1 MKVLALDYGRAR
13 TGVAVSDPTGSV
25 ARPLCVVERAA
36 TEVFAQRGYETAGM
50 DLIASRSGVT
60 VPVVYDHFA
69 SKEDLY
75 RRLLERQRDDLVA
88 FWTQRLPLP
97 QGPDALEGLL
107 DAYYSYVEAHPFA
120 YRMYFRDTTH
130 RDIQQQ
136 GVTMLAALLATVPGF
151 EHARRDE
158 LEMATEVLRT
168 GLIGLA
174 LWWQEHP
181 GVTRA
186 QVVAAAMRA
195 LSMGTRPAAS

>member
-1 MKVLALDYGRAR
+1 MSTPRKRLSREERRELI
-13 TGVAVSDPTGSV
+13 
-25 ARPLCVVERAA
+25 ERAA
-36 TEVFAQRGYETAGM
+36 TEVFAEHGYAGASI
-50 DLIASRSGVT
+50 DEIARRSGVT
-60 VPVVYDHFA
+60 PPVVYDHFT

-88 FWTQRLPLP
+88 FWSERLPVETSP
-97 QGPDALEGLL
+97 GRLELIL
-107 DAYYSYVEAHPFA
+107 DAYFAYVEDHPFA

-136 GVTMLAALLATVPGF
+136 GVRMLALLLAGEPGWGD
-151 EHARRDE
+151 AGAAQ

-181 GVTRA
+181 DVTRP
-186 QVVAAAMRA
+186 QVVQAAMRA
-195 LSMGTRPAAS
+195 LSMAAQPATS

>member
-1 MKVLALDYGRAR
+1 MTPRRRLTRDAR
-13 TGVAVSDPTGSV
+13 REVI
-25 ARPLCVVERAA
+25 EQAA
-36 TEVFAQRGYETAGM
+36 TEVFAEHGYAGASI
-50 DLIASRSGVT
+50 DEIARRSGVSA
-60 VPVVYDHFA
+60 PVVYDHFA

-97 QGPDALEGLL
+97 AGEKALEGLL
-107 DAYYSYVEAHPFA
+107 DAYYAYVEAHPFA

-136 GVTMLAALLATVPGF
+136 GVTMLARLLATVPGF
-151 EHARRDE
+151 EDAHQAE

-174 LWWQEHP
+174 LWWQDHP
-181 GVTRA
+181 GVARGR
-186 QVVAAAMRA
+186 VVHAAMRA
-195 LSMGTRPAAS
+195 LSMGSAQPAR

>member
-1 MKVLALDYGRAR
+1 MAIRKRLSREERREVI
-13 TGVAVSDPTGSV
+13 
-25 ARPLCVVERAA
+25 ERAA
-36 TEVFAQRGYETAGM
+36 TEVFAEHGYASASIDE
-50 DLIASRSGVT
+50 IAARSGVSA
-60 VPVVYDHFA
+60 PVVYDHFA

-88 FWTQRLPLP
+88 FWAQRLPLP
-97 QGPDALEGLL
+97 EGPGALEGIV

-130 RDIQQQ
+130 RDIQRQ
-136 GVTMLAALLATVPGF
+136 GVKMLAALLATVPGF
-151 EHARRDE
+151 EDSDEAE

-181 GVTRA
+181 GVPRA
-186 QVVAAAMRA
+186 HVVQAAMRA
-195 LSMGTRPAAS
+195 LSLGPATAGS